1 MIARGGAIPGG
12 GAESGDDQQPVA
24 PLQERSHDLAP
35 IERLHRFS
43 SNDFTPIS
51 CCEMRRATALC
62 PSKAILAAAFATPL
76 ASSARSRRSVRTP
89 ASRAASDL
97 ALP

>member
-1 MIARGGAIPGG
+1 MIARGGAVPGG
-12 GAESGDDQQPVA
+12 GAESGDDQQSLA
-24 PLQERSHDLAP
+24 PLQEQSHDLAP

-62 PSKAILAAAFATPL
+62 SSKAILAAVFATAL

-89 ASRAASDL
+89 ARRSASGV
-97 ALP
+97 A